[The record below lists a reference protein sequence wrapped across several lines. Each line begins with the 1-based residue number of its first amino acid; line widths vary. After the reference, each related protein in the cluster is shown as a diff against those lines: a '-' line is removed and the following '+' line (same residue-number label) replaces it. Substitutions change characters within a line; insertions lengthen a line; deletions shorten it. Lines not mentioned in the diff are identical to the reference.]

1 MRPTANGVGARRQ
14 GHPSMHVNRTGRA
27 GRREE
32 SLDIFVFLLR
42 GCCCDDIPNVWLV
55 AASHRSKDPPACSGH
70 TSPLSVELGGGT
82 PPGRLEAEERRQ
94 RPAG

>member
-14 GHPSMHVNRTGRA
+14 GHPSMHINRTGRA

-42 GCCCDDIPNVWLV
+42 GCCCDNT
-55 AASHRSKDPPACSGH
+55 AARPWC
-70 TSPLSVELGGGT
+70 
-82 PPGRLEAEERRQ
+82 LEAEERRHAAL
-94 RPAG
+94 RPAGCEYV